1 MTNKRT
7 IRLNDKQLFI
17 DKKPFIMFSGE
28 VHYFRIPRDKWK
40 VMIEKAKAA
49 GLNTIS
55 TYIPWRW
62 HEYNEGSFD
71 FTGKTLKERN
81 LIAFLDL
88 VEKAGLYLSLRPGPM
103 CHGEII
109 DDGLPAWLFDKYPQ
123 IRLKKPNGELFRG
136 AMISFRHPD
145 YLRLVSKWYEKI
157 MPIIS
162 KRQITRGRNVI
173 LVQLDNEISMINWLT
188 KIADATHPALKGY
201 RDYLKNKY
209 GDVKELN
216 KKYGTKYKSFN
227 QIKYPDI
234 NYDQQPGLIFWDW
247 MYYWRSFYSGYFLS
261 LSKLARSHG
270 IELPLIAN
278 IAHFADFD
286 VRGRAVYSPMTTS
299 MFREFPLKIN
309 NLILG
314 GAYQMRRLDYEN
326 FHDIYLT
333 SESVKMISAKEAPS
347 FCVEMQSGIMFDRPI
362 LYPADVYLNTLTSLA
377 SGLNGFNAYMFASGV
392 NRPDMGN
399 LGTGHNWQAAVALDG
414 SERPH
419 YESLKRA
426 GSIIKTFNNQLSA
439 TKKAADVNIGF
450 YLPYYETEFL
460 TGKFI
465 NHLESQRT
473 RHFMEGLVRLLS
485 IKSISY
491 NFIDIKNKEIEK
503 GKPLIVFSLDFMD
516 KLTQQKIT
524 DFIEE
529 GGKALLG
536 PAMPS
541 KGLNKEKAEIII
553 NKLKIKNKLVN
564 SKYLKKKKDLYM
576 IEEPNYSFENRGT
589 PLFKDTESNTMALS
603 VKYGKGKAILYG
615 FGLISMFNYY
625 LDILGVLMKE
635 LGIKQTLKSSSAL
648 MPATIRLNKKSA
660 FLFVANYHQIPLEVN
675 YKIRLA
681 NKVIKV
687 PGKGKLKLPS
697 RSGRILPLN
706 YIVSD
711 NITIL
716 STTVQI
722 LKISKIKGSIKFK
735 IEATPDFKEE
745 ISLAVKKPYKFYL
758 NGKLLKKLKPNKNE
772 VISFSVSGIQNVI
785 TLK

>member
-1 MTNKRT
+1 MSNKRN
-7 IRLNDKQLFI
+7 IYLKSKQLFI
-17 DKKPFIMFSGE
+17 NDKPFIMFSGE

-40 VMIEKAKAA
+40 VIIEKAKAA

-62 HEYNEGSFD
+62 HEYKEGKFD

-88 VEKAGLYLSLRPGPM
+88 VKKAGLYLSLRPGPI

-109 DDGLPAWLFDKYPQ
+109 DDGLPAWLFDSYPQ

-136 AMISFRHPD
+136 AMISFMHPD

-157 MPIIS
+157 MPIIAE
-162 KRQITRGRNVI
+162 RQFTKGENVI

-188 KIADATHPALKGY
+188 KIADTTHPALKGY
-201 RDYLKNKY
+201 RNYLKDKY

-216 KKYGTKYKSFN
+216 KKYHTRYKSFN

-234 NYDQQPGLIFWDW
+234 NYDQQPGSMFWDW
-247 MYYWRSFYSGYFLS
+247 MYYWRSFYSGYFLH

-270 IELPLIAN
+270 IDLPLIAN

-299 MFREFPLKIN
+299 MFREFPLRIS
-309 NLILG
+309 NLVLG

-333 SESVKMISAKEAPS
+333 SEAVKMISAKEAPC
-347 FCVEMQSGIMFDRPI
+347 FCVEMQSGIMFDRPV

-377 SGLNGFNAYMFASGV
+377 SGLNGFNAYMFASGI

-399 LGTGHNWQAAVALDG
+399 LGTGHDWQAAVALDG

-419 YESLKRA
+419 YQSLKRS

-439 TKKAADVNIGF
+439 TKKDVDVNIGF

-465 NHLESQRT
+465 NRLEFQRT
-473 RHFMEGLVRLLS
+473 RYFMEGLTRLLS
-485 IKSISY
+485 MKSISY
-491 NFIDIKNKEIEK
+491 KFIDIKNEKIEK
-503 GKPLIVFSLDFMD
+503 VKSLIVFSLDFMD
-516 KLTQQKIT
+516 KLTQRKIA
-524 DFIEE
+524 DFIKE
-529 GGKALLG
+529 GGKVLLG
-536 PAMPS
+536 PVMPT
-541 KGLNKEKAEIII
+541 KGLDKKKAEIII
-553 NKLKIKNKLVN
+553 NKLKIKSKLVN
-564 SKYLKKKKDLYM
+564 SKYLKKKKDLYV
-576 IEEPNYSFENRGT
+576 IDEPNYSFENKCT
-589 PLFKDTESNTMALS
+589 PLFKDTKSNTMAFSL
-603 VKYGKGKAILYG
+603 KYGRGKAVLYG
-615 FGLISMFNYY
+615 FGLNSMFNYY
-625 LDILGVLMKE
+625 LDILGVLLKE
-635 LGIKQTLKSSSAL
+635 LGIKRTVKSSSAL
-648 MPATIRLNKKSA
+648 MPATMRSHKKNA

-675 YKIRLA
+675 YKITLA

-687 PGKGKLKLPS
+687 PSEGKLKLPA

-706 YIVSD
+706 YIVNG
-711 NITIL
+711 NISIL

-722 LKISKIKGSIKFK
+722 LNISKTKESLKIK

-745 ISLAVKKPYKFYL
+745 ISFTVKKPYRFYVG
-758 NGKLLKKLKPNKNE
+758 GKLIKKLKPDKSE
-772 VISFSVSGIQNVI
+772 VISFSVSNIQSVI